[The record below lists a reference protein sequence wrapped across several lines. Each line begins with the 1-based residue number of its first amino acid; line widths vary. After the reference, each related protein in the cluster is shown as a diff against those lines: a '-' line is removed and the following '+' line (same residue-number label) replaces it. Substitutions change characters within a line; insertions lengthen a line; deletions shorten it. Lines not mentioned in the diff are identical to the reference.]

1 MCFTL
6 NRIMKVALA
15 FALLSFAYAT
25 PEQSVLEYFPVFN
38 AAKADID
45 ELKQLMTDLKAEVA
59 DLRAE
64 NQRFRDELNSN
75 YTATRVAFYAYMSV
89 DRGIDWFSLD
99 KKIIY
104 DKVNL
109 NIGDGYDVLTGVFT
123 APSSGTYIFNTVS
136 VAYNKSYMTLLL
148 KINGN
153 TADIAFPDAFDHD
166 DRSTATTV
174 TIVMLLKG
182 DQVYAVN
189 GDKKGGRMM
198 ESGDHDARCSFSGYR
213 LY

>member
-1 MCFTL
+1 
-6 NRIMKVALA
+6 MKVSFA

-38 AAKADID
+38 EAKSNID
-45 ELKQLMTDLKAEVA
+45 ELKQLMADLKAEVA
-59 DLRAE
+59 DLKAE
-64 NQRFRDELNSN
+64 NQRIQEELN
-75 YTATRVAFYAYMSV
+75 ATRVAFYAYMSV
-89 DRGIDWFSLD
+89 DRGIDWFSLN

-109 NIGDGYDVLTGVFT
+109 NIGDGYDALTGVFT

-148 KINGN
+148 KINGI
-153 TADIAFPDAFDHD
+153 TADIAFPDAYDHD

-174 TIVMLLKG
+174 TIVMLQKG